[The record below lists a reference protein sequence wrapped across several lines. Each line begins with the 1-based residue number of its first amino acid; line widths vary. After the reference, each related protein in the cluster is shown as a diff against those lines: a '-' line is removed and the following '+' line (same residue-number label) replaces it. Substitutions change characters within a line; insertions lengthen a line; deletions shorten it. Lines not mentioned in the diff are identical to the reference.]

1 MFSFFFATSTRQEQ
15 RMLSKLNGFRPL
27 INSGVVSSKI
37 TSPLVVP
44 ISSGIKRR
52 YYRKDSNDTNYQYI
66 NNKRQNVSNFRAF
79 NNNLVNKKNFQVRF
93 NSSQPPHQ
101 KFNSR
106 GEREYS
112 DEEAQQLL
120 KELKAIWNDST
131 KSENKQIIELFNKY
145 QMGGL
150 ISPSAS
156 KMIAVI
162 LKDPE
167 AEVPGEKVENVQ
179 RFHKSLM
186 YYHQHKQMEFNN
198 EEDPIFNP
206 EEEKDEVDKK
216 MDEIEEE
223 FKKKGKNFGFKI
235 DVEKPKDGKDP
246 KPFEFRSHR
255 SQDDKTKFLEMEFR
269 LDTLLLWII
278 AGALLT
284 YTLYSENFDK
294 EITFQEF
301 ETKLLSKG
309 YVDRLIVIN
318 NETVQVI
325 LNEFGR
331 NQPNHDPNVEYY
343 FTIGSLEKFEEK
355 LKKAQ
360 ETYNIPDEKKIP
372 VMYIHSTNLW
382 KSLWAIL
389 PTVLL
394 FGFIFWSTKKML
406 SGSGGMGGGLFGN
419 KKTFKKFNADENVK
433 ITFNDVAGCNEAKEE
448 IMEFVNFLKHP
459 EKYERLGAKI
469 PRGAILNGPPGTGKT
484 LMAKATAGEAGVPFY
499 SVSGSEFVEMF
510 VGVGASRVRELFK
523 TARENAPSIVF
534 VDEIDAIG
542 KSRGK
547 GKGMGGNDER
557 ENTLNQL
564 LVEMDGFTSDDH
576 VVVFAGT
583 NRVDV
588 LDSALLRPGRF
599 DRKIYI
605 GNPELDGRKD
615 IFAVHLRQIK
625 LAPESNIEDLKGRL
639 ATLTP
644 GFSGADIANVCN
656 EAALIAARKDEDF
669 VQLKHFEQAIE
680 RVIGGLE
687 KKTKLLS
694 VDEKKVVAYHEAG
707 HAICG
712 WYLEYADPL
721 LKVSIV
727 PRGQGALGYAQY
739 LPADIYLYTTQKLL
753 DRMTMTLGGRVSE
766 ELHFSSVT
774 SGASDDFEKV
784 TSMAQKMVLG
794 CGLSP
799 KVGLVSYDMDRGND
813 FTKPFSDKTASLID
827 EEIQRIVRE
836 CYDRCRNLLSEKS
849 EEVEKVAQRL
859 LTKEVITR
867 EDMIEL
873 LGKRPFPNR
882 NDAFDKY
889 LEGKLEP
896 ESKEKDSEKE
906 NKKGGED
913 VEGKKD

>member
-1 MFSFFFATSTRQEQ
+1 VFTGSAAFKSIIRKQNYNNLFQTIRLLNTLRHN
-15 RMLSKLNGFRPL
+15 RVKLSK
-27 INSGVVSSKI
+27 
-37 TSPLVVP
+37 
-44 ISSGIKRR
+44 
-52 YYRKDSNDTNYQYI
+52 
-66 NNKRQNVSNFRAF
+66 
-79 NNNLVNKKNFQVRF
+79 FQTPGKFQSVRF
-93 NSSQPPHQ
+93 NSSSPSNPNPKH
-101 KFNSR
+101 NSR
-106 GEREYS
+106 GEREYT
-112 DEEAQQLL
+112 DEEAEEIL
-120 KELKAIWNDST
+120 KELKKIWNDQNIPQ
-131 KSENKQIIELFNKY
+131 NKAIVKLFEKHE
-145 QMGGL
+145 MGGL

-156 KMIAVI
+156 KMISAI
-162 LKDPE
+162 LRDHE
-167 AEVPGEKVENVQ
+167 ATLPGEKVENVQ
-179 RFHKSLM
+179 KFHQALM
-186 YYHQHKQMEFNN
+186 HYHMHKQMEYND

-206 EEEKDEVDKK
+206 KEDESNKNEIKDE
-216 MDEIEEE
+216 
-223 FKKKGKNFGFKI
+223 KKKNDDLKLKDDKPFGFKI
-235 DVEKPKDGKDP
+235 EIENDKDDQKKH
-246 KPFEFRSHR
+246 KPFEFRSR
-255 SQDDKTKFLEMEFR
+255 QSDDKKTKFLEMELR
-269 LDTLLLWII
+269 LDTILLWFI
-278 AGALLT
+278 AGGLLT
-284 YTLYSENFDK
+284 YTLLSESFDK
-294 EITFQEF
+294 EITYQEF
-301 ETKLLSKG
+301 ETSLLSKG
-309 YVDRLIVIN
+309 FVERLIVVN
-318 NETVQVI
+318 NESVQVI
-325 LNEFGR
+325 LNEYGK
-331 NQPNHDPNVEYY
+331 NQPIHDPRVEYY

-355 LKKAQ
+355 LKKSQ
-360 ETYNIPDEKKIP
+360 EAYNIPDEKKIP
-372 VMYIHSTNLW
+372 VMYIHTTNLW
-382 KSLWAIL
+382 KSLWGIL
-389 PTVLL
+389 PTILL

-406 SGSGGMGGGLFGN
+406 SSSGGLGGGMFGN

-459 EKYERLGAKI
+459 QKYERLGAKI

-484 LMAKATAGEAGVPFY
+484 LLAKATAGEAGVPFY

-547 GKGMGGNDER
+547 GRGMGGNDER

-564 LVEMDGFTSDDH
+564 LVEMDGFKSDDH

-588 LDSALLRPGRF
+588 LDPALLRPGRF

-605 GNPELDGRKD
+605 GNPELEGRKD
-615 IFAVHLRQIK
+615 IFGVHLKEIK
-625 LAPESNIEDLKGRL
+625 LAPECDLEDLKGRL

-656 EAALIAARKDEDF
+656 EAALIAARKDEPF
-669 VQLKHFEQAIE
+669 VRLVHFEQAIE

-694 VDEKKVVAYHEAG
+694 AEEKKVVAYHEAG

-712 WYLEYADPL
+712 WYLEFADPL

-739 LPADIYLYTTQKLL
+739 LPADIYLYSTQKLL

-766 ELHFSSVT
+766 ELHFNSVT
-774 SGASDDFEKV
+774 SGGADDFEKV
-784 TSMAQKMVLG
+784 TGMAQKMVLG

-827 EEIQRIVRE
+827 SEIHRIVDE
-836 CYDRCRNLLSEKS
+836 CYKRCRDLLTEKS
-849 EEVEKVAQRL
+849 AEVEKVAERL

-889 LEGKLEP
+889 LEKKLE
-896 ESKEKDSEKE
+896 SD
-906 NKKGGED
+906 
-913 VEGKKD
+913 EGKPDEETKDEEKK